1 MSVKRNDLL
10 YGTLDFLVMRTLR
23 REPLHGYGIKQR
35 LFHLTKG
42 SLDVNAGSL
51 FPALYR
57 LERQGFLEAS
67 WRDSETGRRA
77 KYYSLTAAGK
87 KKLGEEM
94 RMWRRATVAIARV
107 VEST

>member
-1 MSVKRNDLL
+1 MPEKRNDLL

-23 REPLHGYGIKQR
+23 VEPLHGYGIKQR
-35 LFHLTKG
+35 LAQVTKG
-42 SLDVNAGSL
+42 SLDINAGSL

-57 LERQGFLEAS
+57 LERQGFLKAS

-87 KKLGEEM
+87 KKLGEET
-94 RMWRRATVAIARV
+94 RMWQRAALAIARV
-107 VEST
+107 VENT